1 MMKTIRFGAWG
12 YGRMGEKH
20 ARFYAME
27 KDQFQLA
34 AVCDTN
40 EEKLATV
47 KNEYPECRTYTD
59 ATAFLSQA
67 DLDLVVISTLST
79 DHTRHAI
86 QALNRGKYVLLD
98 KPIALTDHELAQLR
112 EMDQK
117 YPNRLFMLH
126 NLRFEPGIAEV
137 PNIIA
142 SGILGPIHMIKLRR
156 HHELWGFFRSDWQ
169 TVIASGGGILGNW
182 GNHDIDHAVQLLG
195 SYPVSIWSRLWH
207 LTAGGD
213 GDDHA
218 KILLTGADGRL
229 VDLEVSYNVTLPEPY
244 CSVYGRRGSM
254 ICPSPWAKEY
264 HLKYLAPEVK
274 MPELSVD
281 WNPVSYSS
289 AVTEVKW
296 IEETRKI
303 SFSGDVVEYIDRELI
318 RHLYQAIVHGIPFP
332 IKNADA
338 FETVRIMQEIRK
350 QNPQF
355 NWPK

>member
-1 MMKTIRFGAWG
+1 
-12 YGRMGEKH
+12 MGEKH
-20 ARFYAME
+20 ARFYARE
-27 KDQFQLA
+27 NDKFQFT
-34 AVCDTN
+34 AVCDTDK
-40 EEKLATV
+40 EKLTAA
-47 KNEYPECRTYTD
+47 KKEYPECRVYTD
-59 ATAFLSQA
+59 AADFLAQL
-67 DLDLVVISTLST
+67 DLDLVVICTLST
-79 DHTRHAI
+79 DHTRHAM
-86 QALNRGKYVLLD
+86 QALSSGKYVLLD
-98 KPIALTDHELAQLR
+98 KPIALTDHELAMLR

-117 YPNRLFMLH
+117 YPNRLFILH

-137 PNIIA
+137 SNIIA
-142 SGILGPIHMIKLRR
+142 SGILGSIHMIKLRR

-169 TVIASGGGILGNW
+169 TVISSGGGILGNW

-195 SYPVSIWSRLWH
+195 SYPVNIWSRLWH

-229 VDLEVSYNVTLPEPY
+229 VDIEVSYNVTLPEPY
-244 CSVYGRRGSM
+244 CSVYGCRGSM
-254 ICPSPWAKEY
+254 ICHSPWSKEY
-264 HLKYLAPEVK
+264 RLKYLSPEVK

-281 WNPVSYSS
+281 WNPISYSNGIS
-289 AVTEVKW
+289 EVKW
-296 IEETRKI
+296 VEENRKI

-318 RHLYQAIVHGIPFP
+318 RHLYKAIINGIPFP

-350 QNPQF
+350 QNSQF